1 MTSLARLVAAV
12 LTFLC
17 ACGGQQIRW
26 ATATEQSALMTRRFP
41 AHDAAALRRAVVVA
55 LRLQGFEV
63 IVTEPM
69 VRTAPRHVRTN
80 STAFT
85 DQYTAYASSDVQTLA
100 WDATIS
106 NPDGTVVVSLFPRYA
121 HGDGTLE
128 RKWAYPYL
136 KDLTDTLFR
145 IVAENLPTVSSA
157 SAAVP

>member
-1 MTSLARLVAAV
+1 MLTLV
-12 LTFLC
+12 C

-26 ATATEQSALMTRRFP
+26 ATAAEESALTTRRFP

-69 VRTAPRHVRTN
+69 VRTAPKHVRTN

-85 DQYTAYASSDVQTLA
+85 DQGTAYANSDVQTLA

-106 NPDGTVVVSLFPRYA
+106 TSDGTVVVSLLPRYA
-121 HGDGTLE
+121 HGDGRLDKE
-128 RKWAYPYL
+128 WAYHYL

-145 IVAENLPTVSSA
+145 LVAESLPADDSA